1 MSITIKKMET
11 DGEIKGKAYVHYKA
25 WQQAYPG
32 LIDQDY
38 LDKMSLSK
46 CEEIAYRWLDNI
58 LVAKDGERVVGF
70 VGYGQCGNEDLPG
83 AGEVFAIYVLKEYYG
98 KGVGCA
104 LMDAALELLKDNDR
118 IAVWVLEGNER
129 AIRFYEKCG
138 FRFDGKKETITLG
151 TPVTELR
158 MVKNKTPYNQSV

>member
-1 MSITIKKMET
+1 MSVIIKKMET
-11 DGEIKGKAYVHYKA
+11 DEEIKGKAYVHYKA

-38 LDKMSLSK
+38 LDNMSLSK

-70 VGYGQCGNEDLPG
+70 VGYGKCRNEDLCD

-98 KGVGCA
+98 KGVGKA
-104 LMDAALELLKDNDR
+104 LMDAALELLGPYSQ
-118 IAVWVLEGNER
+118 IAVWVLKGNER

-138 FRFDGKKETITLG
+138 FRSDGKTEIKTLG

-158 MVKNKTPYNQSV
+158 MVMKK